1 MQNSRHDSK
10 IKKTKTE
17 EDYNMFDWWKKAN
30 VGNYANFS
38 GRSRRKEYW
47 YSKLVEF
54 ILTFSFLI
62 IMVIL
67 GVIFSSN
74 DMTIGFL
81 QIALI
86 IMVIFYLYGI
96 IPSLAAVARR
106 LHDTGRSG
114 TYYFLSFIPLVGPII
129 LLIYLC
135 EDSQPGTNKWGNNPK
150 ENRIDEINEIGKEH
164 EI

>member
-1 MQNSRHDSK
+1 M
-10 IKKTKTE
+10 I
-17 EDYNMFDWWKKAN
+17 
-30 VGNYANFS
+30 
-38 GRSRRKEYW
+38 
-47 YSKLVEF
+47 
-54 ILTFSFLI
+54 
-62 IMVIL
+62 IL
-67 GVIFSSN
+67 GIVFSAI
-74 DMTIGFL
+74 DFQVGFL

-96 IPSLAAVARR
+96 IPSLAAIARR